1 MWWRLKIAEC
11 CATGLYLGRSPVA
24 PGTVG
29 TLLAFPLAWIMLYLP
44 LNLQLL
50 CYVFL
55 AAGLTLA
62 ASIWGVYLKDSDHR
76 SIVCDEIIGILP
88 LLLYFEA
95 HLWFWAFLL
104 FRIFDIIKPWP
115 ISWVDRAVKGA
126 LGCMLDDVLAGA
138 IAFGILYG
146 AALYMGS

>member
-50 CYVFL
+50 CYVLL
-55 AAGLTLA
+55 AAVLTLA

-88 LLLYFEA
+88 ALLYFPLP
-95 HLWFWAFLL
+95 LWPVIFLV
-104 FRIFDIIKPWP
+104 FRFFDILKPWP
-115 ISWVDRAVKGA
+115 ISRIDQSIKGPV
-126 LGCMLDDVLAGA
+126 GCVLDDVVAGLCV
-138 IAFGILYG
+138 FPCVYWL
-146 AALYMGS
+146 